1 MERVVNTTR
10 AVVALN
16 NPTLDI
22 RQLLVRHKG
31 GVIAP
36 AGRCGV
42 ITTILMPVVLLVDV
56 KRTTKWLVRVMSGSR
71 DG

>member
-36 AGRCGV
+36 AGIIGV
-42 ITTILMPVVLLVDV
+42 ITTILMPVVLLVAV
-56 KRTTKWLVRVMSGSR
+56 NHITKWLHRVMSGRR